1 MLAESSVRLM
11 RRLVEQE
18 PAQLV
23 QDFVELADCATNG
36 PVGGANDVLRIV
48 EMVRRQADTALEAL
62 GAVGEPYLGDLL
74 AGRLP
79 YTSMLRLALVGEP
92 DPQKRARRFADLRDD
107 ALALSPSERQKSEF
121 AAFRNELSLV
131 VTGERVRRASNVVV
145 IGGAGLSCR
154 MPTSSS

>member
-79 YTSMLRLALVGEP
+79 LHVDVATRAGR
-92 DPQKRARRFADLRDD
+92 RAR
-107 ALALSPSERQKSEF
+107 PSEKS
-121 AAFRNELSLV
+121 SP
-131 VTGERVRRASNVVV
+131 
-145 IGGAGLSCR
+145 IC
-154 MPTSSS
+154 